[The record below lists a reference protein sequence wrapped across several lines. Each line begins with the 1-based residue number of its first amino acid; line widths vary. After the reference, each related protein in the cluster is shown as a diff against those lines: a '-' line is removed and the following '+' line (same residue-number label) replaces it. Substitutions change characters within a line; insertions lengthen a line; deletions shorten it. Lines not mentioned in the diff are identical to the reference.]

1 MFKTPPAN
9 SIEWLGLPI
18 QMEHDQLHLHYLDR
32 IRHLLMWCLAEH
44 PRWTVI
50 RVDLHSPKG
59 CNIPENAI
67 TRFIESIKAQLKH
80 AQRVKQS
87 AGKRAYD
94 PMVRYV
100 WVREWN
106 KADQPHFHLA
116 ILLNHD
122 AYFSLGN
129 YGRLGDGD
137 RDYDEMLS
145 GRICKA
151 WGVALSIDWRQA
163 QTGVHFPE
171 CSASALMRRGPR
183 SSLQLYGVFYRLS
196 YFAKLQTK
204 RYGDGGRNFG
214 MSQLRCI
221 QVTQE

>member
-1 MFKTPPAN
+1 
-9 SIEWLGLPI
+9 
-18 QMEHDQLHLHYLDR
+18 
-32 IRHLLMWCLAEH
+32 
-44 PRWTVI
+44 
-50 RVDLHSPKG
+50 
-59 CNIPENAI
+59 
-67 TRFIESIKAQLKH
+67 
-80 AQRVKQS
+80 
-87 AGKRAYD
+87 
-94 PMVRYV
+94 
-100 WVREWN
+100 
-106 KADQPHFHLA
+106 
-116 ILLNHD
+116 
-122 AYFSLGN
+122 
-129 YGRLGDGD
+129 
-137 RDYDEMLS
+137 MLS